1 MFFCQALNL
10 LWIALWHRL
19 SNHFDNTNQ
28 GSQKNE
34 KKIESLQSRNKD
46 LRQQITALENTAI
59 IGMVRDGG
67 WTVDEVAQLLQQL
80 KAQNDPN
87 PNTETEEETE

>member
-1 MFFCQALNL
+1 MAVCPDERSIVTINPKLQKLRAELE
-10 LWIALWHRL
+10 
-19 SNHFDNTNQ
+19 
-28 GSQKNE
+28 KNE

-46 LRQQITALENTAI
+46 LRQQITALENTTI

-67 WTVDEVAQLLQQL
+67 WTVDEVVQLLQQL
-80 KAQNDPN
+80 KAQNAPN

>member
-1 MFFCQALNL
+1 MAVCPDERSIVTINPKLQKLRAELE
-10 LWIALWHRL
+10 
-19 SNHFDNTNQ
+19 
-28 GSQKNE
+28 KNE

-46 LRQQITALENTAI
+46 LRQQITALENTTI

-80 KAQNDPN
+80 KAQNAPN
-87 PNTETEEETE
+87 PNTETEEEIE

>member
-1 MFFCQALNL
+1 MAVCPDERSIVTINPKLQKLRSEL
-10 LWIALWHRL
+10 E
-19 SNHFDNTNQ
+19 
-28 GSQKNE
+28 KNE

-46 LRQQITALENTAI
+46 LRQQITALENTTI

-67 WTVDEVAQLLQQL
+67 WTVDEVTQLLQQL
-80 KAQNDPN
+80 KAQNAPK

>member
-1 MFFCQALNL
+1 MAVFPDERSIVTINPKLQKLRSEL
-10 LWIALWHRL
+10 E
-19 SNHFDNTNQ
+19 
-28 GSQKNE
+28 KNE

-46 LRQQITALENTAI
+46 LRQQITALENTTI

-80 KAQNDPN
+80 KAQNAPN

>member
-1 MFFCQALNL
+1 MAVCPDERSIVTINPKLQKRRSELE
-10 LWIALWHRL
+10 
-19 SNHFDNTNQ
+19 
-28 GSQKNE
+28 KNE

-46 LRQQITALENTAI
+46 LRQQITALENTTI

-80 KAQNDPN
+80 KAQNAPN
-87 PNTETEEETE
+87 PITETEEETE

>member
-1 MFFCQALNL
+1 MAVCPDERSIVTINPKLQKLRAELE
-10 LWIALWHRL
+10 
-19 SNHFDNTNQ
+19 
-28 GSQKNE
+28 KNE

-46 LRQQITALENTAI
+46 LRQQITALENTTI

-80 KAQNDPN
+80 KAQNAPK

>member
-1 MFFCQALNL
+1 MAVCPDERSIVTINPKL
-10 LWIALWHRL
+10 
-19 SNHFDNTNQ
+19 
-28 GSQKNE
+28 QKLRSELEKNV

-46 LRQQITALENTAI
+46 LRQQITALENTTI
-59 IGMVRDGG
+59 IGIVRDGG

-80 KAQNDPN
+80 KAQNAPK

>member
-1 MFFCQALNL
+1 MAVCPDERSILTINPKLQKLRSEL
-10 LWIALWHRL
+10 E
-19 SNHFDNTNQ
+19 
-28 GSQKNE
+28 KNE

-46 LRQQITALENTAI
+46 LRQQITALENTTI

-80 KAQNDPN
+80 KAQNAPN
-87 PNTETEEETE
+87 PNTETEEEPE

>member
-1 MFFCQALNL
+1 MAVCPDERSIVTINPKLQKLRAELE
-10 LWIALWHRL
+10 
-19 SNHFDNTNQ
+19 
-28 GSQKNE
+28 KNE

-46 LRQQITALENTAI
+46 LRQQITALENTTI

-80 KAQNDPN
+80 KAQNALN

>member
-1 MFFCQALNL
+1 MAVCPDERSIVTINPKLQKLRSEL
-10 LWIALWHRL
+10 E
-19 SNHFDNTNQ
+19 
-28 GSQKNE
+28 KNE

-46 LRQQITALENTAI
+46 LRQQITALENTTI
-59 IGMVRDGG
+59 IGIVRDGG

-80 KAQNDPN
+80 KAQNAPK

>member
-1 MFFCQALNL
+1 MAVCLDERSIVTINPKLQKLRAEME
-10 LWIALWHRL
+10 
-19 SNHFDNTNQ
+19 
-28 GSQKNE
+28 KNE

-46 LRQQITALENTAI
+46 LRQQITALENTTI

-80 KAQNDPN
+80 KAQNTPN

>member
-1 MFFCQALNL
+1 MAVCSDERSIVTINPKLQKLRSEL
-10 LWIALWHRL
+10 E
-19 SNHFDNTNQ
+19 
-28 GSQKNE
+28 KNE

-46 LRQQITALENTAI
+46 LRQQITALENTTI

-87 PNTETEEETE
+87 PNTETEEETK

>member
-1 MFFCQALNL
+1 MAVCPDERSIVTINPKLQKLRSEL
-10 LWIALWHRL
+10 E
-19 SNHFDNTNQ
+19 
-28 GSQKNE
+28 KNE

-46 LRQQITALENTAI
+46 LRQQITALENTTI

-80 KAQNDPN
+80 KAQNAPN

>member
-1 MFFCQALNL
+1 MAVCPDERSIVTINPKLQKLRAELE
-10 LWIALWHRL
+10 
-19 SNHFDNTNQ
+19 
-28 GSQKNE
+28 KNE

-59 IGMVRDGG
+59 IGMVRDGS

>member
-1 MFFCQALNL
+1 MAVCPDERSIVTINPKLQKLRSEL
-10 LWIALWHRL
+10 E
-19 SNHFDNTNQ
+19 
-28 GSQKNE
+28 KNE

-46 LRQQITALENTAI
+46 LRQQITALENTTI
-59 IGMVRDGG
+59 IGIVRDGG

>member
-1 MFFCQALNL
+1 MAVCPDERSIVTINPKLQKLRAELE
-10 LWIALWHRL
+10 
-19 SNHFDNTNQ
+19 
-28 GSQKNE
+28 KNE

-46 LRQQITALENTAI
+46 LRQQITALENTTI

-80 KAQNDPN
+80 KAQNAPN

>member
-1 MFFCQALNL
+1 MAVCPDERSIVTINPKLQKLRAELE
-10 LWIALWHRL
+10 
-19 SNHFDNTNQ
+19 
-28 GSQKNE
+28 KNE

>member
-1 MFFCQALNL
+1 MAVCPDERSIVTINPKLQKLRSEL
-10 LWIALWHRL
+10 E
-19 SNHFDNTNQ
+19 
-28 GSQKNE
+28 KNE

-46 LRQQITALENTAI
+46 LRQQITALENTTI

-80 KAQNDPN
+80 KAQNAPK

>member
-1 MFFCQALNL
+1 MVVCPDERSIVTINPKLQKLRAELE
-10 LWIALWHRL
+10 
-19 SNHFDNTNQ
+19 
-28 GSQKNE
+28 KNE

-46 LRQQITALENTAI
+46 LRQQITALENTTI

-67 WTVDEVAQLLQQL
+67 WTIDEVAQLLQQL

-87 PNTETEEETE
+87 PYTETEEETE

>member
-1 MFFCQALNL
+1 MAVCPDERSIVTINPKMQKLRAELE
-10 LWIALWHRL
+10 
-19 SNHFDNTNQ
+19 
-28 GSQKNE
+28 KNE

-46 LRQQITALENTAI
+46 LRQQITALENTTI

-80 KAQNDPN
+80 KAQNAPN
-87 PNTETEEETE
+87 PNTETEEETK

>member
-1 MFFCQALNL
+1 MAVCPDERSIVTINPKLQKLRAELE
-10 LWIALWHRL
+10 
-19 SNHFDNTNQ
+19 
-28 GSQKNE
+28 KNE

-46 LRQQITALENTAI
+46 LRQQITALENTTI

-67 WTVDEVAQLLQQL
+67 WTVDEVVQLLQQL
-80 KAQNDPN
+80 KAPNAPN

>member
-1 MFFCQALNL
+1 MAVCPDERSIVTINPKLQKLRAELE
-10 LWIALWHRL
+10 
-19 SNHFDNTNQ
+19 
-28 GSQKNE
+28 KNE

-80 KAQNDPN
+80 KAQNAPN

>member
-1 MFFCQALNL
+1 MAVCPDERSIVTINPKLQKLRAELE
-10 LWIALWHRL
+10 
-19 SNHFDNTNQ
+19 
-28 GSQKNE
+28 KNE

-46 LRQQITALENTAI
+46 LRQQITALENTTI

-80 KAQNDPN
+80 KAQNAPK
-87 PNTETEEETE
+87 PNTETEEETK

>member
-1 MFFCQALNL
+1 MAVCPDERSIVTINPKLQKLRSEL
-10 LWIALWHRL
+10 E
-19 SNHFDNTNQ
+19 
-28 GSQKNE
+28 KNE
-34 KKIESLQSRNKD
+34 KKIETLQSRNKD
-46 LRQQITALENTAI
+46 LRQQITALENTTI

-80 KAQNDPN
+80 KAQNAPN

>member
-1 MFFCQALNL
+1 MAVCPDERSIVTINPKLQKLRSEL
-10 LWIALWHRL
+10 E
-19 SNHFDNTNQ
+19 
-28 GSQKNE
+28 KNE

-46 LRQQITALENTAI
+46 LRQQITALENTTI

-80 KAQNDPN
+80 KAQNAPN
-87 PNTETEEETE
+87 PNTETEEETK

>member
-1 MFFCQALNL
+1 MAVCPDERSIVTINPKLQKLRSEL
-10 LWIALWHRL
+10 E
-19 SNHFDNTNQ
+19 
-28 GSQKNE
+28 KNE

-46 LRQQITALENTAI
+46 LRQQITALENTTI